1 MSPFVV
7 LSIVF
12 GYFILIFVIS
22 WHTGK
27 DKGSDAFFLANRKSP
42 WYIVSFGMIGATLSG
57 VTLISIPGWVGE
69 SGLSYMQMVLGFL
82 VGYFIVANVL
92 MPLYYRM
99 NLISIYTYLD
109 ERFGSYSHKTGS
121 LFFLLSRLLG
131 AAFRVYLMAG
141 VLQLTVADAWA
152 IPFYGTVAVTVL
164 LIWLYTFRGGIKTII
179 WTDTLQTLFML
190 LAAVATVWAISGE
203 MKLSFSGMVSQIYD
217 SEYSRVFYFGDWKDS
232 RHFVKQFI
240 SGIFIVIVMTG
251 LDQDMMQK
259 NLSCRNISEAK
270 KNMYWFSLSLVP
282 VKLLLLSLGVLLLL
296 FAARQGIVLPE
307 RPDDIF
313 PVIATQG
320 YLPAWITLFFI
331 IGLVAATYSSAD
343 STLTA
348 LTTSFTLD
356 ILGAGSRTEHELV
369 RTRILVHAGMAALVG
384 IIIVFFRLL
393 NDQSII
399 SVLFTAAGYTYGPLL
414 GMYAFGLFS
423 RHSVRDRL
431 VPYVALAS
439 PLLTWL
445 LDANSEALLGG
456 YSFGYEVLLVNGLIT
471 LGGMFIIRRPGHKPI
486 MQ

>member
-190 LAAVATVWAISGE
+190 LAAVAAVWAISGE

-356 ILGAGSRTEHELV
+356 IIGAGSRTEHELV

>member
-109 ERFGSYSHKTGS
+109 ERFGNYSHKTGS

>member
-190 LAAVATVWAISGE
+190 LAAVAAVWAISGE